1 MLLGKIVA
9 GAIQAGWTQMEQPA
23 VGGTGDVRPVI
34 AFLCPYSASQAP
46 KSASPKRTVLSF
58 TGNYYSCLDFPINFL
73 PFLPRFSLLL
83 ESQRKGLAVC
93 LCILGFFAR
102 ALCWILMCWV
112 SCVRSLWQVMPR
124 VPIACCVLIRTVSV
138 PGAVIGRRTRLL
150 SPPIFSQR
158 C

>member
-1 MLLGKIVA
+1 M
-9 GAIQAGWTQMEQPA
+9 
-23 VGGTGDVRPVI
+23 GGTGDVRLVML
-34 AFLCPYSASQAP
+34 FFCPYSASQAP

-58 TGNYYSCLDFPINFL
+58 TGSYYYSCLDFPINFL

-83 ESQRKGLAVC
+83 ESQRKGLVVC

-102 ALCWILMCWV
+102 VLCWILMCCV

-124 VPIACCVLIRTVSV
+124 VPMACRVLIRTVSV
-138 PGAVIGRRTRLL
+138 PGAAIGRRTRLL